1 MKPTPPTL
9 SFAFEMHAALGPAT
23 EVGKMANGMVRR
35 IIPVTG
41 GTFEGPGIQG
51 TVLAGGADWQIM
63 TPDGI
68 AVLDARYTLQTN
80 AGHFIYISNK
90 GIRHGKSEVLK
101 RIAAGEE
108 VDPSE
113 YYMRTVPE
121 LEASAPELDWVRRS
135 LFVCSGARLKDTVI
149 IAFYKVD

>member
-1 MKPTPPTL
+1 MRPTEPKLT
-9 SFAFEMHAALGPAT
+9 FAFEMHATLGPAI
-23 EVGKMANGMVRR
+23 EVGKLANGSVRR

-41 GTFEGPGIQG
+41 GTFRGPGIKG
-51 TVLAGGADWQIM
+51 TVVAGGADWQIV
-63 TPDGI
+63 TQDGI
-68 AVLDARYTLQTN
+68 AILDARYTLQTDQ
-80 AGHFIYISNK
+80 GHFIYVSNK
-90 GIRHGKSEVLK
+90 GIRHGKPEVLK

-113 YYMRTVPE
+113 YYMRTAPD

-135 LFVCSGARLKDTVI
+135 LFVCSGARMKDAVM